1 MTMRAHEMLDQARP
15 LPTSR
20 RRLGTMLG
28 ALSIVGGL
36 RALLGADDGKA
47 GGRRKRR
54 KKRHQHGK
62 GRRRN
67 SQRGKQKRPSTC
79 LAGQATCAGACV
91 DLQRDGGNCGA
102 CGAAC
107 GSGQV
112 CQGGVCGVR
121 CGDGFCPAASELC
134 VAGACVACDVTCAVA
149 NHTCDGAALQAA
161 LDAGGVVHVCPGV
174 YTGAFTAPGSTPVTI
189 IGAGSGSD
197 PATSAILD
205 ARQSGRTLTLHANAT
220 LRGLRITGGTGCGGA
235 GLATLAEVVLTVEQ
249 CAIIDNHE
257 DSLSCTGGGVFLLG
271 GTTTIRDSL
280 ISQNSSGVNGGG
292 IITNSGDLILR
303 STEVRQNTALRGGG
317 VYVNGG
323 TFGLLDGSVITGNT
337 ATDVGGGI
345 RTSGGETV
353 TISADSS
360 VNLNSPDNCSI
371 GGTLIGVCGA

>member
-1 MTMRAHEMLDQARP
+1 MTMRAHEILAQA
-15 LPTSR
+15 LLLTTSR
-20 RRLGTMLG
+20 RRLGTVLG
-28 ALSIVGGL
+28 ALPVVGGL
-36 RALLGADDGKA
+36 QALTGADEGAA

-54 KKRHQHGK
+54 KKRHKHGK
-62 GRRRN
+62 ANRRDRP
-67 SQRGKQKRPSTC
+67 RGKRKHPAAC
-79 LAGQATCAGACV
+79 PAGQTTCDGACV
-91 DLQRDGGNCGA
+91 DLQDDGGNCGA
-102 CGAAC
+102 CGAVC
-107 GSGQV
+107 PSGQV

-121 CGDGFCPAASELC
+121 CGDAFCPAASELC
-134 VAGACVACDVTCAVA
+134 VAGACVACDVTCAEA

-197 PATSAILD
+197 PAASAILD
-205 ARQSGRTLTLHANAT
+205 ARQSGRTLTLNANAT

-235 GLATLAEVVLTVEQ
+235 GMATLAEVALTVEQ

-280 ISQNSSGVNGGG
+280 ITQNSSGVNGGG

-323 TFGLLDGSVITGNT
+323 TFSLLDGGVITGNT

-345 RTSGGETV
+345 RTSSGSTV

-371 GGTLIGVCGA
+371 GGALIGVCGA